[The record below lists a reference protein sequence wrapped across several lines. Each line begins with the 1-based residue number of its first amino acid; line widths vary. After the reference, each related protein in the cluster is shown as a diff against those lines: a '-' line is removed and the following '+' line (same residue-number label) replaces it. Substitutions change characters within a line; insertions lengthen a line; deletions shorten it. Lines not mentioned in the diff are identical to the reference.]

1 MPALTEG
8 KQLRIWLI
16 VGLIFFALL
25 WLLRDVLMPFVAGLI
40 IAYFLD
46 PLVDRLE
53 RRGFRRTLATAIIL
67 IGFLLTVSAFLL
79 LLAPLIYD
87 QAVGFAKNLPRYLS
101 EMNMRLLPKLEAL
114 KPKLGIT
121 GTVTNEVAEVISE
134 RGADIFTWLSEAM
147 GSVLA
152 GGLAVFDVV
161 ATLILTPV
169 VAFYVLRDWDNM
181 VAKIDSW
188 LPRRYAGTIRQ
199 LGNEAD
205 QSIAGYMRGQALVY
219 IILGS
224 FYAISLALVGLE
236 FGLVIGLIAGLI
248 TFIPYVGTMVGG
260 VLAIGMA
267 LAQFPPD
274 WASVAIVATIFVV
287 GQVVEGNYL
296 SPKLVGD
303 RVGLHAVWIIF
314 ALLAGG
320 ALFGFTG
327 VMLAVPVAAL
337 IGVLCRFFMKQ
348 YLASRL
354 YDDGHVPPFQV
365 PPVVVD
371 PAQVQSTEALAS
383 NDPPPPGA
391 SSNP

>member
-1 MPALTEG
+1 MPALTES

-53 RRGFRRTLATAIIL
+53 RRGLGRTVGTAIVL
-67 IGFLLTVSAFLL
+67 IGFLLALFAFLL

-87 QAVGFAKNLPRYLS
+87 QAVGFAENLPRYLA
-101 EMNMRLLPKLEAL
+101 ELNMRLLPKLEAL
-114 KPKLGIT
+114 KPTLGIT
-121 GTVTNEVAEVISE
+121 GTVTNEVAEAVSE
-134 RGADIFTWLSEAM
+134 RGAEIFTWLSDAM

-152 GGLAVFDVV
+152 GGLALFDVI
-161 ATLILTPV
+161 ATLVLTPV
-169 VAFYVLRDWDNM
+169 VAFYVLRDWDHM

-199 LGNEAD
+199 LGHEAD
-205 QSIAGYMRGQALVY
+205 RSIAGYMRGQALVCL
-219 IILGS
+219 ILGT
-224 FYAISLALVGLE
+224 FYAGSLALVGLE

-248 TFIPYVGTMVGG
+248 TFIPYVGSLVGG
-260 VLAIGMA
+260 ILAIGMA

-274 WASVAIVATIFVV
+274 WTSVAIVAAIFVL
-287 GQVVEGNYL
+287 GQAVEGNYL

-303 RVGLHAVWIIF
+303 RVGLHAVWIMF

-327 VMLAVPVAAL
+327 VLLAVPVAAL
-337 IGVLCRFFMKQ
+337 IGVLCRFFMKH

-371 PAQVQSTEALAS
+371 PEQAQSTEALAS
-383 NDPPPPGA
+383 NDPPPPA
-391 SSNP
+391 TSANP

>member
-1 MPALTEG
+1 MPALTES

-53 RRGFRRTLATAIIL
+53 RRGLGRTVGTAIVL
-67 IGFLLTVSAFLL
+67 IGFLLALFAFLL

-87 QAVGFAKNLPRYLS
+87 QAVGFAENLPRYLA
-101 EMNMRLLPKLEAL
+101 ELNMRLLPKLEAL
-114 KPKLGIT
+114 KPTLGIT
-121 GTVTNEVAEVISE
+121 GTVTNEVAEAVSE
-134 RGADIFTWLSEAM
+134 RGAEIFTWLSDAM

-152 GGLAVFDVV
+152 GGLALFDVI
-161 ATLILTPV
+161 ATLVLTPV
-169 VAFYVLRDWDNM
+169 VAFYVLRDWDHM

-199 LGNEAD
+199 LGHEAD
-205 QSIAGYMRGQALVY
+205 RSIAGYMRGQALVCL
-219 IILGS
+219 ILGT
-224 FYAISLALVGLE
+224 FYAGSLALVGLE

-248 TFIPYVGTMVGG
+248 TFIPYVGSLVGG
-260 VLAIGMA
+260 ILAIGMA

-274 WASVAIVATIFVV
+274 WTSVAIVAAIFVL
-287 GQVVEGNYL
+287 GQAVEGNYL

-303 RVGLHAVWIIF
+303 RVGLHAVWIMF

-327 VMLAVPVAAL
+327 VLLAVPVAAL
-337 IGVLCRFFMKQ
+337 IGVLCRFFMKH

-371 PAQVQSTEALAS
+371 PEQAQSTEALAS
-383 NDPPPPGA
+383 NDPPPPATSA
-391 SSNP
+391 SP